1 MALPTKDQIS
11 NSLESGG
18 NILDP
23 KLSGYNTI
31 EGVIGPEC
39 YSGGF
44 CLVYPVSNGTNK
56 YAFRVWHT
64 EIEGIKDRLKKI
76 SAYLAAH
83 PLPYFVEFEYVND
96 ALRVFDD
103 EGNVQAIDGVR
114 MEWVNGQNL
123 VTYIDSIISDPSTT
137 ETDKKQRILSLASDF
152 REMVKSLHA
161 VDIAHGDLQHGNIII
176 ASDGSIKLVDYDSV
190 YVPTFTNE
198 QQVTSGMA
206 AYQHPCRRNKMF
218 LASKTD
224 DYFSE
229 QIIYLS
235 LLCFA
240 EDLSLWEPIDER
252 DEYSLLFTEADL
264 GSIQSS
270 TIFKHISQ
278 FGNPDIHQL
287 LNELCQNLT
296 YSDTQNIKSLEAAL
310 VNSYERAPLGMQID
324 SDTING
330 LIGSLKPKATYKK
343 KTVEMPEF
351 DEIAALARYSQN

>member
-31 EGVIGPEC
+31 DGVIGPEC

-44 CLVYPVSNGTNK
+44 CLVYPVSNGTSK

-76 SAYLAAH
+76 SVYLAAH

-96 ALRVFDD
+96 ALRVVDD
-103 EGNVQAIDGVR
+103 DGNTQAIDGVR

-123 VTYIDSIISDPSTT
+123 VAYIDSIISDPSTT
-137 ETDKKQRILSLASDF
+137 ETEKKQRIISLASDF
-152 REMVKSLHA
+152 RKMVKSLHE

-190 YVPTFTNE
+190 YVPTFTKE

-206 AYQHPCRRNKMF
+206 AYQHPCRRNQMF

-240 EDLSLWEPIDER
+240 EDLSLWEPIEER

-264 GSIQSS
+264 SSIQNSA
-270 TIFKHISQ
+270 IYKYVSQ
-278 FGNPDIHQL
+278 FNNPEIRQL
-287 LNELCQNLT
+287 LKELCQNLA
-296 YSDTQNIKSLEAAL
+296 YSDTKNIKSLETAL
-310 VNSYERAPLGMQID
+310 VNSYEQAPSGVQID
-324 SDTING
+324 ADTINE
-330 LIGSLKPKATYKK
+330 LIGFSKPKATYKK
-343 KTVEMPEF
+343 KMVDVPDF
-351 DEIAALARYSQN
+351 DEVAAVKRYSHN